1 MVVRFMQKMIVLL
14 VLSALCGSLAGAA
27 AGFATAS
34 FSIVESQSVR
44 LNQMATSTVSSHAT
58 TTSSTLP
65 SLSLIPVERRAI
77 VPLLP
82 PEFAK
87 RGASPSVSMYRKP
100 IGIALEDRL
109 LTRDALLGQAVA
121 LTADGWLVTTASAIQ
136 NVKMADLVVWRG
148 GVSGTVEKGILDRA
162 SQTVFLKTSLKGLPS
177 AAFARIQDLVPG
189 AAMWVET
196 DLESF
201 QPQVVTGLMGRSAH
215 ADAASSEFASRR
227 IILNGPSQALP
238 GTPVWDPNGSLVALM
253 ESRTDGSGMAIPVAS
268 VAASFTGL
276 LLDGEIHHALLGVR
290 TLDLAVSRIDGDRVG
305 LPLAGAYIRDEKKI
319 NKLGILKD
327 SPAAKA
333 KLKAGDVIVR
343 VDRDI
348 LDGTADLGEELSE
361 YKPGSSVT
369 LRVLRGT
376 QDLDIPL
383 VLGNVVTSELL
394 K

>member
-1 MVVRFMQKMIVLL
+1 
-14 VLSALCGSLAGAA
+14 
-27 AGFATAS
+27 
-34 FSIVESQSVR
+34 
-44 LNQMATSTVSSHAT
+44 
-58 TTSSTLP
+58 
-65 SLSLIPVERRAI
+65 
-77 VPLLP
+77 
-82 PEFAK
+82 
-87 RGASPSVSMYRKP
+87 
-100 IGIALEDRL
+100 L
-109 LTRDALLGQAVA
+109 LTREALLGQAVA

-201 QPQVVTGLMGRSAH
+201 QPQVVTGLMGRSAY

-227 IILNGPSQALP
+227 IILNGPSQVLP

-253 ESRTDGSGMAIPVAS
+253 ESRTDGSSSAIPVAS

-290 TLDLAVSRIDGDRVG
+290 TLDLAVSRIDGDRAG
-305 LPLAGAYIRDEKKI
+305 LPLAGAYIRDEKKT

-333 KLKAGDVIVR
+333 KLKVGDVIVR

-348 LDGTADLGEELSE
+348 LDGTADLGEVLSE